1 MTPQDLFWEH
11 LIDAKHLRLSET
23 VTTEGLYYSS
33 VEGFSIVTNNE
44 VLFKISFTQSSMFE
58 NRIDLF
64 NNKLFLEYKTAPNDL
79 MVYIKL
85 YVPLLLANKLQVA
98 RPVVISHFAQ
108 TLDGKICTLSGKSKW
123 ISNEDNLDHCHRLRA
138 LADAVLVGGGTVKA
152 DSPQL
157 TVRRVK
163 GKNPKRIFW
172 SNTLHHYNLE
182 KLEEVETILIAH
194 MAAYDEIPEGV
205 NRLIE
210 YEDKENPM
218 TEVLAKLKELDI
230 NLLFLEGGSYT
241 ITKFHEAQVIDIMQ
255 VHIAPIIFGSGKNAF
270 DLEPIDEISESLRID
285 GFFSTSSDHTLF
297 HGRPIYKK

>member
-1 MTPQDLFWEH
+1 
-11 LIDAKHLRLSET
+11 
-23 VTTEGLYYSS
+23 
-33 VEGFSIVTNNE
+33 
-44 VLFKISFTQSSMFE
+44 MFE

-64 NNKLFLEYKTAPNDL
+64 NNKLFLEYETAPNDL

-98 RPVVISHFAQ
+98 RPFVISHFAQ

-194 MAAYDEIPEGV
+194 KAAYDEIPEGV

-230 NLLFLEGGSYT
+230 HLLFLEGGSYT

>member
-33 VEGFSIVTNNE
+33 VEGFSIVPNNE
-44 VLFKISFTQSSMFE
+44 VLFKISFTQSGMFE

-79 MVYIKL
+79 MAYIKL
-85 YVPLLLANKLQVA
+85 YVPLLMANKLEPS
-98 RPVVISHFAQ
+98 RPFVISHFAQ

-172 SNTLHHYNLE
+172 SNTLHHYSSD
-182 KLEEVETILIAH
+182 KLDEVETILIAH
-194 MAAYDEIPEGV
+194 KAAYHEIPEGV

-210 YEDKENPM
+210 YDDDKNPF
-218 TEVLAKLKELDI
+218 TEVLTKLKELDI
-230 NLLFLEGGSYT
+230 HLLFLEGGSFT
-241 ITKFHEAQVIDIMQ
+241 ITKFHEAQMIDIIQ

-285 GFFSTSSDHTLF
+285 GFFSNSSDHTLF

>member
-33 VEGFSIVTNNE
+33 VEGFSIVPNNE

-98 RPVVISHFAQ
+98 RPFVISHFAQ

-194 MAAYDEIPEGV
+194 KAAYDEIPEGV

-230 NLLFLEGGSYT
+230 HLLFLEGGSYT

>member
-23 VTTEGLYYSS
+23 VTTEGLYYSL
-33 VEGFSIVTNNE
+33 VEGFSIVPNNE

-98 RPVVISHFAQ
+98 RPFVISHFAQ

-194 MAAYDEIPEGV
+194 KAAYDEIPEGV
-205 NRLIE
+205 NRIIE

-230 NLLFLEGGSYT
+230 HLLFLEGGSYT

>member
-1 MTPQDLFWEH
+1 
-11 LIDAKHLRLSET
+11 
-23 VTTEGLYYSS
+23 
-33 VEGFSIVTNNE
+33 
-44 VLFKISFTQSSMFE
+44 
-58 NRIDLF
+58 
-64 NNKLFLEYKTAPNDL
+64 
-79 MVYIKL
+79 
-85 YVPLLLANKLQVA
+85 
-98 RPVVISHFAQ
+98 
-108 TLDGKICTLSGKSKW
+108 LDGKICTLSGKSKW

-194 MAAYDEIPEGV
+194 KAAYDEIPEGV

-218 TEVLAKLKELDI
+218 TEVLTKLKELDI
-230 NLLFLEGGSYT
+230 HLLFLEGGSYT

>member
-1 MTPQDLFWEH
+1 MTPQDIFWEH
-11 LIDAKHLRLSET
+11 LIDAKHQRLSET

-33 VEGFSIVTNNE
+33 AEGFSIVPNNE
-44 VLFKISFTQSSMFE
+44 LLFKISFTQSGMFE

-64 NNKLFLEYKTAPNDL
+64 NNRLFLEYKTAPDDL

-85 YVPLLLANKLQVA
+85 YVPLLLANKLQDT
-98 RPVVISHFAQ
+98 RPFVISHFAQ

-138 LADAVLVGGGTVKA
+138 LADAVLVGGGTVRA

-172 SNTLHHYNLE
+172 SNTLHNYSPY
-182 KLEEVETILIAH
+182 KLDEVETILIAH
-194 MAAYDEIPEGV
+194 KAAYQEIPEGV

-218 TEVLAKLKELDI
+218 TEVLTKLKELDI
-230 NLLFLEGGSYT
+230 HLLFLEGGSYT
-241 ITKFHEAQVIDIMQ
+241 ITKFHEAQMIDIMQ

>member
-11 LIDAKHLRLSET
+11 LINAKHQRLSET

-33 VEGFSIVTNNE
+33 AEGFSIVPVDE
-44 VLFKISFTQSSMFE
+44 ILFKISFTQSGVFE

-64 NNKLFLEYKTAPNDL
+64 NNRLFLEYKTAPNDL

-85 YVPLLLANKLQVA
+85 YVPLLLANKLQA
-98 RPVVISHFAQ
+98 TRPFVISHFAQ

-172 SNTLHHYNLE
+172 SNTLHDYSPY
-182 KLEEVETILIAH
+182 KLDEVETILIAH
-194 MAAYDEIPEGV
+194 QSAYQEIPEGV
-205 NRLIE
+205 NRLIQ

-218 TEVLAKLKELDI
+218 TEVLTKIKELDVH
-230 NLLFLEGGSYT
+230 LLFLEGGSYT
-241 ITKFHEAQVIDIMQ
+241 ITKFHEAQMIDIMQ